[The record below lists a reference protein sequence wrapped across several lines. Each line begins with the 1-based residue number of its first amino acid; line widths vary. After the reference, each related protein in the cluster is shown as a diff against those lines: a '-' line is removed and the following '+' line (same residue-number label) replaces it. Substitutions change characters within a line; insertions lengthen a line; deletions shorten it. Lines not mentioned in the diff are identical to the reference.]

1 MAVVKPSSLWASIR
15 QVWAREQWIWRDLIR
30 RFLSVLGL
38 GFANSTLWL
47 LFAIAMQTIEA
58 NYEASYK
65 CGVKRVQ
72 RQFIEALWNETKT
85 LSESDWKSLARH
97 HLMNFE
103 DQLHEAVEAG
113 VHSYSGQK
121 AWTISNALL
130 FSFSVASSAGFGVLV
145 PSSPVGM
152 ALMLIASF
160 ILCPVFFALL
170 TEIVAV
176 HLTCIKWLSFVITNY
191 HQDQLPVVSSQE
203 KATSLA
209 WLLPIQAFATSG
221 QRDPLETQLD
231 ENNDPNQREGLS
243 KDHFVNEIRVRR
255 GEEMSLLRDIRRVP
269 LVLLL
274 ALLGLYLICGSFV
287 LCVATQVHPGLSIL
301 QLWNTITAIGF
312 AEYSPLDSS
321 VFLVLQ
327 LCSVVG
333 GMALF
338 SIYVSRCQNMV
349 LQAKDAWLFK
359 HAHWKRS

>member
-1 MAVVKPSSLWASIR
+1 MAIVKPSLWASIR
-15 QVWAREQWIWRDLIR
+15 QVWAREKWLWRDLVQ
-30 RFLSVLGL
+30 RFLSVLWL

-47 LFAIAMQTIEA
+47 LLGITLQMIEA

-72 RQFIEALWNETKT
+72 RQFIEVLWNETKT

-113 VHSYSGQK
+113 VQSYSGQK

-130 FSFSVASSAGFGVLV
+130 FSFSIASSAGFGVLV

-152 ALMLIASF
+152 ALMIMASF
-160 ILCPVFFALL
+160 VLCPVFFALL

-176 HLTCIKWLSFVITNY
+176 HLTIIKWLSFVITDY
-191 HQDQLPVVSSQE
+191 HQNDLVTSPKE
-203 KATSLA
+203 KEASLS
-209 WLLPIQAFATSG
+209 WLLPIQEFVTSEH
-221 QRDPLETQLD
+221 RETTV
-231 ENNDPNQREGLS
+231 PRPEGLS
-243 KDHFVNEIRVRR
+243 KDNFVNEIRVRQ
-255 GEEMSLLRDIRRVP
+255 GEEMSLLRDISRVP

-274 ALLGLYLICGSFV
+274 ALLGFYMICGSFT
-287 LCVATQVHPGLSIL
+287 LCVAIQVHPGLSIL
-301 QLWNTITAIGF
+301 QFWNTVTGIGL
-312 AEYSPLDSS
+312 AEYSPLNSC

-327 LCSVVG
+327 LGLVVG

-338 SIYVSRCQNMV
+338 SIYVSTCQNMV
-349 LQAKDAWLFK
+349 LQAKDTWLFK
-359 HAHWKRS
+359 YAHWKRD